1 MAYNILLVDD
11 SASLRKVIRKVLSL
25 SGFKMNECFEASNG
39 QEALEVL
46 KNHWVD
52 LILSDIHMPVMDG
65 FGLLKALREDETWRD
80 LPVILVTTE
89 SNPDRLQEALTLGAK
104 GYIRKPFRPEEIRSL
119 LLQHLGET
127 DENAMA
133 NEDEGCD
140 F

>member
-25 SGFKMNECFEASNG
+25 SGFKVKECYEASNG

-65 FGLLKALREDETWRD
+65 FGLLRALREEETWRD
-80 LPVILVTTE
+80 LPVVLITTE
-89 SNPDRLQEALTLGAK
+89 SNPERLQAAMALGAK

-119 LLQHLGET
+119 LLQLLGES
-127 DENAMA
+127 DEDAMA
-133 NEDEGCD
+133 HEDEGGD